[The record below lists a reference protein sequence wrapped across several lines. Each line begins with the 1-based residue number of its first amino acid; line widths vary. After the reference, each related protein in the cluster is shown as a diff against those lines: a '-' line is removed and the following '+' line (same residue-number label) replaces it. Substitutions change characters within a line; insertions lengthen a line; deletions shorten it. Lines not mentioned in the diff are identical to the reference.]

1 MKRFCRNAG
10 RGYMMIVEPFNDCW
24 SYLFSREWC
33 RSAEYTLSAILLLV
47 ALIPATPVAY
57 LFVAPIVAF
66 IEGTKE
72 EEDIC
77 L

>member
-1 MKRFCRNAG
+1 MKRFYRNAG

-33 RSAEYTLSAILLLV
+33 HSAEDSLSALFLLA

-57 LFVAPIVAF
+57 LCVAPIAAF

-72 EEDIC
+72 EEDTC